1 MRSLVALQDQGDV
14 ASNRRGLAAVHL
26 PAEVSLI
33 AVRST
38 GVDVDFSYGPTHLSV
53 GCAVGRFEIEDLLV
67 GSRCAPHRFLAR
79 SYDAAHVVRSALSK
93 RGQA

>member
-1 MRSLVALQDQGDV
+1 MQDDAPV
-14 ASNRRGLAAVHL
+14 VSNRQGLAAVHL
-26 PAEVSLI
+26 PAEVGLI

-38 GVDVDFSYGPTHLSV
+38 GVDVDFSYGATHLGV

-79 SYDAAHVVRSALSK
+79 SYDAAHVVRDAF
-93 RGQA
+93 